1 LKTKV
6 SVKERRLEEFWFG
19 GRWREGERGISKE
32 RRKEGRKDLSTKYIP
47 SKTQRREL
55 LSPHTPLKSPAAPLP
70 PPGSK
75 GGTTEDKFS
84 FGVVSS

>member
-6 SVKERRLEEFWFG
+6 CVKEGRLEEFLFG

-32 RRKEGRKDLSTKYIP
+32 RRKEGRKDLSTKYLP

-55 LSPHTPLKSPAAPLP
+55 LSPRTPLKSPAAPLP

>member
-6 SVKERRLEEFWFG
+6 SVKEGRLEEFWFG

-55 LSPHTPLKSPAAPLP
+55 LSPRTPLKSPAAPLP

>member
-6 SVKERRLEEFWFG
+6 CVKEGRLEEFWFG
-19 GRWREGERGISKE
+19 GRWRQGGGISKE

-55 LSPHTPLKSPAAPLP
+55 LSPRTPVKSPAAPLP

>member
-6 SVKERRLEEFWFG
+6 CVKEGRLEEFWFG

-32 RRKEGRKDLSTKYIP
+32 RRKEGRKDLSTKYLP

-55 LSPHTPLKSPAAPLP
+55 LSPRTPLKSPAAPLP